1 MKKLRTL
8 PVKTLPKRIWLSIKS
23 ILKLLYFRP
32 AYLLLAAIISVIFY
46 ELIFWL
52 MNLGLLNFLITS
64 SYLTLGE
71 KAGILIGSYTNVFSL
86 PLAPL
91 SFTLF
96 IVSILQG
103 VSAAALIYSIRRER
117 QMGKDTFKSMG
128 GTGLTGLLA
137 AFGFG
142 CVACGTSLV
151 TPILTY
157 FFATSSV
164 ALASQI
170 GLYSILLA
178 LVASLIGAY
187 LAGYKLSSRLSI

>member
-1 MKKLRTL
+1 
-8 PVKTLPKRIWLSIKS
+8 
-23 ILKLLYFRP
+23 
-32 AYLLLAAIISVIFY
+32 
-46 ELIFWL
+46 
-52 MNLGLLNFLITS
+52 MNLGLLNFLLTS
-64 SYLTLGE
+64 SYITLGE
-71 KAGILIGSYTNVFSL
+71 KLSILIGSYTNVFDL
-86 PLAPL
+86 PIAPL

-103 VSAAALIYSIRRER
+103 VSAAAIIYSVRRER
-117 QMGKDTFKSMG
+117 RMGKGVFKSMG

-151 TPILTY
+151 TPVLTY

-170 GLYSILLA
+170 GLYSMLLA
-178 LVASLIGAY
+178 LVASLIGTY
-187 LAGYKLSSRLSI
+187 LAGYKLSARLDV

>member
-8 PVKTLPKRIWLSIKS
+8 PVKTLPERIWLSIKS

-117 QMGKDTFKSMG
+117 QMGKDTFKSMD